1 MKQELGIKRIFEV
14 FNNYDYQLNSTN
26 GTPILQVETLD
37 DERFQNLIENKDKV
51 FSRVGD
57 NKFKIFKDSY
67 GYLKYKIENSTNDSI
82 RPLPIFNYMQDKW
95 VMINE

>member
-1 MKQELGIKRIFEV
+1 MKQQELTL
-14 FNNYDYQLNSTN
+14 YQVIA
-26 GTPILQVETLD
+26 ILSQ
-37 DERFQNLIENKDKV
+37 IENKDKV

-57 NKFKIFKDSY
+57 NKFKIFKSPY
-67 GYLKYKIENSTNDSI
+67 GNLVCQIENSTNNSI

>member
-1 MKQELGIKRIFEV
+1 MKQQELTL
-14 FNNYDYQLNSTN
+14 YQVIAVLS
-26 GTPILQVETLD
+26 Q
-37 DERFQNLIENKDKV
+37 IENKDKV

-57 NKFKIFKDSY
+57 KDFKIFKGSWGD
-67 GYLKYKIENSTNDSI
+67 LMYKIENSTNDSI

>member
-1 MKQELGIKRIFEV
+1 MKQQELTL
-14 FNNYDYQLNSTN
+14 YQVIA
-26 GTPILQVETLD
+26 ILSQ
-37 DERFQNLIENKDKV
+37 IENKDKV

-57 NKFKIFKDSY
+57 EDFKIFKGSWGD
-67 GYLKYKIENSTNDSI
+67 LMYKIDNSTNDSI

>member
-1 MKQELGIKRIFEV
+1 MKQQELTL
-14 FNNYDYQLNSTN
+14 YQVIAILNK
-26 GTPILQVETLD
+26 L
-37 DERFQNLIENKDKV
+37 ENKDKV

-57 NKFKIFKDSY
+57 NKFKIFKRSY
-67 GYLKYKIENSTNDSI
+67 GNLMYKIENSTSDSI

>member
-1 MKQELGIKRIFEV
+1 MKQQELTL
-14 FNNYDYQLNSTN
+14 YQVIA
-26 GTPILQVETLD
+26 ILSQ
-37 DERFQNLIENKDKV
+37 IENKDKV

-57 NKFKIFKDSY
+57 NKFKIFKGSY
-67 GYLKYKIENSTNDSI
+67 GDLIYKIENSTNKST

>member
-1 MKQELGIKRIFEV
+1 MKQQELTL
-14 FNNYDYQLNSTN
+14 YQVIA
-26 GTPILQVETLD
+26 ILSQ
-37 DERFQNLIENKDKV
+37 IENKDKV

-57 NKFKIFKDSY
+57 EDFKIFKNSY
-67 GYLKYKIENSTNDSI
+67 GNLIYKIENSTNDSI

>member
-1 MKQELGIKRIFEV
+1 MELTL
-14 FNNYDYQLNSTN
+14 YQVIAILNK
-26 GTPILQVETLD
+26 LET
-37 DERFQNLIENKDKV
+37 KDKV

-57 NKFKIFKDSY
+57 NKFKIFKGSY
-67 GYLKYKIENSTNDSI
+67 GNLLYKIENSTNSSI